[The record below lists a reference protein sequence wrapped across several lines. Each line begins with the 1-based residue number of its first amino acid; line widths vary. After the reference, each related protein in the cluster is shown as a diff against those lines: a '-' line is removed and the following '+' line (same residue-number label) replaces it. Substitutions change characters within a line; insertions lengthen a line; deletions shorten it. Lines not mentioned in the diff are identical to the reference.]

1 MRPAKSSTAIKS
13 RWESAFLMKIGY
25 KRTDISL
32 GFAVTVITIKLDAGY
47 AQKVS
52 ILGTWV
58 NIKYQ
63 QRHLCIK
70 VLEKDFSSPG
80 KVLEFYPGEPV

>member
-1 MRPAKSSTAIKS
+1 M
-13 RWESAFLMKIGY
+13 
-25 KRTDISL
+25 
-32 GFAVTVITIKLDAGY
+32 TVITIKLDAGY

-70 VLEKDFSSPG
+70 VLEKDVSSPG
-80 KVLEFYPGEPV
+80 KVLEKSLNFILENLYEPWTLAFEVKFAFLKMNCF